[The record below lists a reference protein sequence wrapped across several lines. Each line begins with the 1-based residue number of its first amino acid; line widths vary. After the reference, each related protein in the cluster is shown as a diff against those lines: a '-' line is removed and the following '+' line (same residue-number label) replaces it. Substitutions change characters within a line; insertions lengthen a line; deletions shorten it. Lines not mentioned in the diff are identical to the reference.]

1 MASPQQLTPK
11 KRKERLDSAVAA
23 AAVLSPAS
31 KQTLIARVTA
41 LAPPAAAGAAASAN
55 AGSGWVSI
63 KLYDTFASV
72 KADAKTVGAIDGG
85 LWTSI
90 KTDSD
95 DGCKTHSY
103 HCRVCVDFV
112 VGNKRCGCTR
122 ALSVKED
129 DGTRKCEVFVRGAHL
144 VVKDGMT
151 LVPQSS
157 RGLPAALIMAAGG
170 FMNLRPAVI
179 VDKLEVA
186 YTDSATAQGRVL
198 KKFLPSA
205 APLGPPRAEAMAT
218 MCEKFSN
225 IKKARKSRESTGASG
240 AASAGSF
247 AAGGR
252 AQITSVPLL
261 MLAVEQYRF
270 VATGPR
276 ASANLPDDTPIL
288 IDTLRH
294 TTHEGTR
301 DAVTLVFTTR
311 ALAKNRHALI
321 NGHVDETDVNKTTLA
336 VALDGTFNLTNGNY
350 VALALSGLTK
360 AVGRANAG
368 QVETVTTVRPMALAI
383 VPSESIES
391 VARGLLSLNSVPLR
405 VLSVAGNSASD
416 RKTNNVTLEPVCLS
430 IDASPAMVGGCKVA
444 MPASKIAQCWP
455 HVAAAAHKHR
465 LVNPENRAKIN
476 EYMQNLH
483 NCHAKSQFD
492 LYAFCFVKELK
503 RIKETE
509 YATWFSEVYLKE
521 DYNTFNIGT
530 IPGHT
535 GLIPNSSSL
544 ERSHGVGKQAM
555 SGGLKQTFD
564 DFFLG
569 KSSGLQSW
577 LRTAGLRY
585 GDDGNQCTADALE
598 LPMLHSVTKA
608 GDFVATTQLVKLN
621 TYDISGGTSLAV
633 VPPPPPPPPPPV
645 PLHLGQLRPYP
656 PRPAP
661 PLLPAP
667 LSPPLPPPARPPP
680 ATDANGRMVF
690 KSVPKKWD
698 STIEFYQRDATD
710 YLASIDRD
718 FADGAGS
725 YLSNR

>member
-633 VPPPPPPPPPPV
+633 VPPRPAPPPRPV

>member
-1 MASPQQLTPK
+1 MASPQLTPK

-41 LAPPAAAGAAASAN
+41 LAPPAAAGAAAAAN

-63 KLYDTFASV
+63 KLYDNFASV

-270 VATGPR
+270 VTTGPR

-405 VLSVAGNSASD
+405 TLSVAGNSASD
-416 RKTNNVTLEPVCLS
+416 RKTNNVTLDPVCLS

-492 LYAFCFVKELK
+492 LYAFCLVKELK

-521 DYNTFNIGT
+521 DYKTFNIGT

-608 GDFVATTQLVKLN
+608 GDLVATTQLVKLN
-621 TYDISGGTSLAV
+621 TYDMPGGTSLAV
-633 VPPPPPPPPPPV
+633 VPP
-645 PLHLGQLRPYP
+645 RPAP

-661 PLLPAP
+661 SRSTSASSAFTRPAPLRPCSPAP

-680 ATDANGRMVF
+680 AADANGRMVF

-698 STIEFYQRDATD
+698 STIEFYQRDAID

-718 FADGAGS
+718 FADGVGS